1 MGDKCFYLLIMNFRT
16 SFFVLKIKGKS
27 SMESPRSVCLYFR
40 FVISKNTSCQAQFKT
55 QINFSRC
62 NMLFI
67 LSVYSA
73 GHIYC
78 ISVILQSCPD
88 IIGEVFF
95 IVKVPGVIL
104 HE

>member
-1 MGDKCFYLLIMNFRT
+1 
-16 SFFVLKIKGKS
+16 
-27 SMESPRSVCLYFR
+27 MESPRAVCLHFL
-40 FVISKNTSCQAQFKT
+40 FIISKNTSCQAKFKN
-55 QINFSRC
+55 QIEFSRC

-67 LSVYSA
+67 LSVYAA

-95 IVKVPGVIL
+95 MGKVPGVIL